1 MLPVLYSFRSCF
13 HAIRD
18 RMTLMCA
25 SITVALREVFL
36 AEKPEAMVKL
46 SSKGTVPV
54 LHLADQ
60 ILDESIDVMRWALQ
74 QSDPHYWLQE
84 DLQFHSDA
92 LVEENDGSFKAHLD
106 RYKY

>member
-1 MLPVLYSFRSCF
+1 
-13 HAIRD
+13 
-18 RMTLMCA
+18 
-25 SITVALREVFL
+25 
-36 AEKPEAMVKL
+36 MVKL

-54 LHLADQ
+54 LQLADQ

-74 QSDPHYWLQE
+74 QSDPNYWLRE

-92 LVEENDGSFKAHLD
+92 LVEENDGSFEAHLD

>member
-1 MLPVLYSFRSCF
+1 MLPVLYSFRRCL
-13 HAIRD
+13 HAIRV

-25 SITVALREVFL
+25 SITVDLRQVFL
-36 AEKPEAMVKL
+36 AEKPEGMVKL

-74 QSDPHYWLQE
+74 QSDPNYWLRE
-84 DLQFHSDA
+84 GLQFLSDA

-106 RYKY
+106 HYKY

>member
-1 MLPVLYSFRSCF
+1 
-13 HAIRD
+13 
-18 RMTLMCA
+18 
-25 SITVALREVFL
+25 
-36 AEKPEAMVKL
+36 MVKL

-74 QSDPHYWLQE
+74 QSDPYYWLRE